1 MFFHFSKVLF
11 TNKILRFFTI
21 SSFSKYFDGFSFFP
35 HIFVFPRVV
44 EFCVIFVIDFLF
56 SIEFFPFVSQDS
68 EQKLIISGFIENQEN
83 ARVFLSYFR
92 FVFPLFHVT
101 KAQTNLFITSLKVM
115 FSIFFITHEIGC
127 QMIFLIFEKFHLN
140 RLEKK
145 IWFWVSF
152 LDFSGSL
159 LMTRQRR

>member
-68 EQKLIISGFIENQEN
+68 EQKLIISGFIEKSGKCSC
-83 ARVFLSYFR
+83 F
-92 FVFPLFHVT
+92 
-101 KAQTNLFITSLKVM
+101 
-115 FSIFFITHEIGC
+115 
-127 QMIFLIFEKFHLN
+127 
-140 RLEKK
+140 
-145 IWFWVSF
+145 SF
-152 LDFSGSL
+152 LFPFCISSFSCDQSTNKFIHNIPKSYVL
-159 LMTRQRR
+159 HFFYYP